1 MSDHKLSDHKSIPLG
16 RTLLAGKVISNFGQS
31 SIDCVVRRM
40 SDHGATISVESPLG
54 IPRHFQLQIPDEGA
68 PRPCKV
74 LWQSDREIGVEFEIA
89 HTAPPDAAAP
99 PAQPERRG
107 DQIVRGQ
114 MLALRSALDEIEVG
128 VVLLDADL
136 RAQFINQAFR
146 RMWKLP
152 DQTAE
157 SRPAFAALMYHGR
170 DTNAYEVAQHE
181 LDAYVANR
189 VRMVRD
195 GDTTTL
201 DLRRSNGEVI
211 RVQCAVL
218 PNGGRMLSYTFV
230 TDIVRHAD
238 ELEVLRNALDNIQD
252 GVLLL
257 DENLNA
263 QFLNQKVRA
272 YWGVTEAQAAARP
285 SYAKLIAEAPHA
297 GSHGVPPEQ
306 LDAFFASRVEAIR
319 TAEPKVRDTQ
329 LADGR
334 HIRVHC
340 TVTPSGGRMLTYCD
354 ITDLVRNAELL
365 EKLATVD
372 SMTGLYNRRHF
383 LTLAE
388 AEWSRFQRY
397 QRPLSMLM
405 IDIDHFKSVN
415 DRYGH
420 AVGDEAIVSVATACQ
435 QSKRNSDVVG
445 RLGGEEF
452 AVLLPETD
460 SAQAA
465 VVAERIRERVAGHF
479 LSVHNIQFK
488 LTISI
493 GSATATLSMS
503 GVDALLRASDEAL
516 YQAKAGGRNR
526 IVQWSPTEPEAP
538 RLAAE

>member
-1 MSDHKLSDHKSIPLG
+1 MAMSEHKTASH

-31 SIDCVVRRM
+31 TIDCVVRRI

-54 IPRHFQLQIPDEGA
+54 IPRHFHLHIPDEGA

-74 LWQSDREIGVEFEIA
+74 LWQSDREIGIEFEIA
-89 HTAPPDAAAP
+89 DTASPESAVH
-99 PAQPERRG
+99 PAQPERRA
-107 DQIVRGQ
+107 DQMIRGQ
-114 MLALRSALDEIEVG
+114 MLALRSALDEIEIG

-152 DQTAE
+152 DQVAE
-157 SRPAFAALMYHGR
+157 SKPAFAALMYHGR
-170 DTNAYEVAQHE
+170 DTSAYEVAQPD
-181 LDAYVANR
+181 LDAYVAHR
-189 VRMVRD
+189 VSMVRD
-195 GDTTTL
+195 GDTSTL
-201 DLRRSNGEVI
+201 DLRRSSGDVI
-211 RVQCAVL
+211 RMQCAVL
-218 PNGGRMLSYTFV
+218 PNGGRMLSYTMV

-238 ELEVLRNALDNIQD
+238 ELEVLRNALDNMSD

-257 DENLNA
+257 DADLNA
-263 QFLNQKVRA
+263 QFLNQKMRA
-272 YWGVTEAQAAARP
+272 YWDVTEQQAATHP

-297 GSHGVPPEQ
+297 SSHGVPPEQ
-306 LDAFFASRVEAIR
+306 LEAFFASRVEAIR
-319 TAEPKVRDTQ
+319 AAEPRVRDTQ

-354 ITDLVRNAELL
+354 VSDLIRNAELL

-388 AEWSRFQRY
+388 AEWCRFQRY

-420 AVGDEAIVSVATACQ
+420 AVGDEAIASVAAACQ
-435 QSKRNSDVVG
+435 QSKRNSDIVG
-445 RLGGEEF
+445 RFGGEEF

-465 VVAERIRERVAGHF
+465 IVAERIRERVAGRC
-479 LSVHNIQFK
+479 LSVHNVQFK

-493 GSATATLSMS
+493 GFATATLSMS
-503 GVDALLRASDEAL
+503 GVDALLHAADEAL
-516 YQAKAGGRNR
+516 YQAKGGGRNR
-526 IVQWSPTEPEAP
+526 VIQWASLDLEAP

>member
-1 MSDHKLSDHKSIPLG
+1 MSMSEHHSIPGG

-31 SIDCVVRRM
+31 SIDCVVRRL
-40 SDHGATISVESPLG
+40 SDHGATITVESPLG
-54 IPRHFQLQIPDEGA
+54 IPKQFHLRIPDNGP
-68 PRPCKV
+68 PRLCKMV
-74 LWQSDREIGVEFEIA
+74 WQSNKEIGIEFEVA
-89 HTAPPDAAAP
+89 DAASADADAQ
-99 PAQPERRG
+99 PALPERRG
-107 DQIVRGQ
+107 DQMIRGQ
-114 MLALRSALDEIEVG
+114 TLALRSALDEIQIG

-136 RAQFINQAFR
+136 RAQFINRAFR
-146 RMWKLP
+146 QMWKLP
-152 DQTAE
+152 DQVAD

-170 DTNAYEVAQHE
+170 DTSAYEVAQAD
-181 LDAYVANR
+181 LDNYVAHR
-189 VRMVRD
+189 VGLVRA
-195 GDTTTL
+195 GSMAPL

-211 RVQCAVL
+211 RMQCAAL

-238 ELEVLRNALDNIQD
+238 ELEILRNALDNISD

-257 DENLNA
+257 DAELNA
-263 QFLNQKVRA
+263 QFLNHKMRE
-272 YWGVTEAQAAARP
+272 YWGITEAQATAHP

-306 LDAFFASRVEAIR
+306 LDAFLSSRVEAIR
-319 TAEPKVRDTQ
+319 TAEPKVRDTK

-334 HIRVHC
+334 YVRVHC
-340 TVTPSGGRMLTYCD
+340 AVTPSGGRMLTYCD
-354 ITDLVRNAELL
+354 VTDLIRNSELL
-365 EKLATVD
+365 ERLATTD

-383 LTLAE
+383 LSLAE

-420 AVGDEAIVSVATACQ
+420 AVGDEAIVSVATACLHN
-435 QSKRNSDVVG
+435 KRNPDVVG
-445 RLGGEEF
+445 RIGGEEF

-465 VVAERIRERVAGHF
+465 IVAERIRERVAGHF
-479 LSVHNIQFK
+479 LSVHSVQFK

-493 GSATATLSMS
+493 GFATAAVSMS
-503 GVDALLRASDEAL
+503 GIDALMRAAHAAL
-516 YQAKAGGRNR
+516 YQAKQGGRNR
-526 IVQWSPTEPEAP
+526 VARWPLPEAGAP
-538 RLAAE
+538 RRAAE

>member
-1 MSDHKLSDHKSIPLG
+1 MSDHKSSDHKSIPLG

-54 IPRHFQLQIPDEGA
+54 IPRHFHLHIPDEGA

-74 LWQSDREIGVEFEIA
+74 LWQSDKEIGVEFEI
-89 HTAPPDAAAP
+89 PDTVSPAATQ

-152 DQTAE
+152 DQMAD
-157 SRPAFAALMYHGR
+157 SKPAFAALMYHGR

-189 VRMVRD
+189 VSIVRD
-195 GDTTTL
+195 GDTKAL

-383 LTLAE
+383 LTLTE

-420 AVGDEAIVSVATACQ
+420 AVGDEAIASVATACQ

-465 VVAERIRERVAGHF
+465 VVAERIRERVAAHF
-479 LSVHNIQFK
+479 LSVHNVQFK

-503 GVDALLRASDEAL
+503 GVGALLRVADEAL
-516 YQAKAGGRNR
+516 YQAKASGRNR
-526 IVQWSPTEPEAP
+526 VVQWSQPEPEAP